1 MSIVNTTVSA
11 TTDGTYGM
19 PNSIVGQIKTI
30 LLNDSKVSVIS
41 DNEPNNTAMRVLV
54 YSVASQAHYCKI
66 AATSG
71 TAVSFSTLKLDG
83 STAITTAVS
92 LTVTSGTAYSAR
104 LLYNSKAHA
113 FAFNNFAIISTIYLD
128 VGDSTN
134 GWYVKVF
141 GNTAATTNCYN
152 NADTTYTLKYPSYGA
167 LDETGNFVGAPC
179 RFVIGTTLSSYYYP
193 YFYGTNTEILAANN
207 SGFYTSGGYN
217 FLVWGTYYILSDQV
231 PS

>member
-1 MSIVNTTVSA
+1 MSIVNTNVSA
-11 TTDGTYGM
+11 ITDGTYGM

-30 LLNDSKVSVIS
+30 LLNDAKVSIVS
-41 DNEPNNTAMRVLV
+41 DNQPDNTAMRVLV

-83 STAITTAVS
+83 STAITTAVPFS
-92 LTVTSGTAYSAR
+92 ITSGTGYPAR
-104 LLYNSKAHA
+104 LLYNSKVHA
-113 FAFNNFAIISTIYLD
+113 FAFAGFATTSAIYLD

-141 GNTAATTNCYN
+141 GNTAAATSSYN
-152 NADTTYTLKYPSYGA
+152 NTDTTYTLKYPNYGA
-167 LDETGNFVGAPC
+167 LDETGHFVGIPC
-179 RFVIGTTLSSYYYP
+179 RFVIGTTLSSYYSP

-207 SGFYTSGGYN
+207 IGFYTSGGYN